1 MIGKTASTSCRLCNQ
16 RPETVEHILLGCPE
30 LAQRL
35 YLWRH
40 SDALKHVL
48 SALLMKHG
56 LRNKPLSR
64 NQKPKRCYINQDR
77 CVEIMWDCSVTTETR
92 APDEGNRPNLQII
105 DQEEKRIDILEIA
118 CPSWR
123 NRAETS
129 ERKTRKYQTM
139 RDEMREYDVNQTNI
153 LVDNLGGYDRDLTEK
168 LGSLIGNEAAT
179 TALPAM
185 QKTILIHAMRIMKLV
200 IC

>member
-1 MIGKTASTSCRLCNQ
+1 MVKSTSEIKEITWQGNIVSHRLNDNSLELQECFSWSTKLRSAPTYTICGINEIVQQLARTLVRDQMMGKTASTSCRLCNQ

-35 YLWRH
+35 YLWKH
-40 SDALKHVL
+40 NDALKHVL

-56 LRNKPLSR
+56 LRNKPLSQ
-64 NQKPKRCYINQDR
+64 NQEPKSYYTNQDR

-92 APDEGNRPNLQII
+92 APGEGNRPDLQII
-105 DQEEKRIDILEIA
+105 EQEEKRIDILEMA

-129 ERKTRKYQTM
+129 ERKTRKY
-139 RDEMREYDVNQTNI
+139 
-153 LVDNLGGYDRDLTEK
+153 
-168 LGSLIGNEAAT
+168 
-179 TALPAM
+179 
-185 QKTILIHAMRIMKLV
+185 
-200 IC
+200 